1 MHRDAYQFVAGV
13 VHGKSLA
20 DATVL
25 EIGSM
30 NVNGSVRDLFAAEYI
45 GIDREPGPG
54 VDYVF
59 DAAHFDGAQTF
70 DVVVSTEALE
80 HALDPA
86 AIIGCAWRALEPGG
100 MLVVTAAT
108 PQRAPHSCNGGPL
121 RQGEHYEGIDEKRL
135 RAMLRDWRLVRVQFG
150 RGGRDIYATAIK
162 PEDKEA
168 PCDQS

>member
-13 VHGKSLA
+13 VRGKKLI

-25 EIGSM
+25 EVGSM
-30 NVNGSVRDLFAAEYI
+30 NVNGSVRDLFDGEYI

-80 HALDPA
+80 HAPDPT
-86 AIIGCAWRALEPGG
+86 AIIGCAWRALGPGG
-100 MLVVTAAT
+100 TLILTAAT
-108 PQRAPHSCNGGPL
+108 PLRAPHSCSGGPL

-150 RGGRDIYATAIK
+150 RGGRDIYATATK
-162 PEDKEA
+162 PEAKEE
-168 PCDQS
+168 